1 MTGKLHIPSHCA
13 IGIQNGYHKRIME
26 NEIWHL
32 TDDFTKLP
40 ARDVLNNILG
50 DDRRNFE
57 RAESELS
64 EDIKLL
70 DDAIVLYMEALQAAY
85 SLIDKWK
92 ENSCNRAGIAMLT
105 STLNYIL
112 LARHGILLGYYP
124 EVRDLLR
131 SCYERISR
139 CNLFFHS
146 KKFANRF
153 LAGNKIK
160 QQEVD
165 EELSRLENEPG
176 KQRELLVGLRQYYG
190 FFSDV
195 AHPNLVA
202 FKARHGQ
209 KALGERVGLEYLI
222 GGVIST
228 KLGHATVI
236 RILQTVLSALRILG
250 VMLPEQSG
258 GWDREYQQI
267 SRICDAMIDNL

>member
-1 MTGKLHIPSHCA
+1 MGK
-13 IGIQNGYHKRIME
+13 QNRYHKRIVG

-40 ARDVLNNILG
+40 ARDVLNNILR
-50 DDRRNFE
+50 DDRKNFE
-57 RAESELS
+57 IAESKLA

-70 DDAIVLYMEALQAAY
+70 DDAIVLYVEALQAAY
-85 SLIDKWK
+85 RLIDKWK
-92 ENSCNRAGIAMLT
+92 DNSCNRGAIAMLT

-124 EVRDLLR
+124 EVCDLLR

-139 CNLFFHS
+139 CYIFFYS
-146 KKFANRF
+146 KKFANSF
-153 LAGNKIK
+153 LAGKKIK
-160 QQEVD
+160 QYEVD
-165 EELSRLENEPG
+165 EELSRLENDPD
-176 KQRELLVGLRQYYG
+176 KQKELFISLRQYYG

-195 AHPNLVA
+195 AHPNRKSFEV
-202 FKARHGQ
+202 RYGE

-228 KLGHATVI
+228 ELGHVTVI

-250 VMLPEQSG
+250 VVLPEQSG

-267 SRICDAMIDNL
+267 SRKCDAMVDNL